1 MISSDVIEDVGNII
15 FSGLGLLNKWAQIEK
30 ILLSNGLAYKQELP
44 PELFV
49 VHPSNRGGFGINAW
63 NCHAKGSMICAMGA
77 DLSQLTGSVAFE
89 MSAAKKDEQIK
100 FTKDLALAS
109 EGLLAIPSGAERFM
123 TVSKGHTTQFMK
135 SIKNSCRTPQAK
147 LASQD
152 GHLGSHLFAKD
163 PSLQKMVQTGW
174 TWTIILSIVE
184 DKFPQLPA
192 LIEAACNS
200 TNATYEAQNEIQLMS
215 AVVSHVKNVSS
226 KDGKHDFAAI
236 ADGLCLGGPIK
247 SYAPMVG
254 RYVQRHGGMQLLML
268 YCMRALF
275 MSVAPVALIAHECSC
290 YYSHAFIGS

>member
-1 MISSDVIEDVGNII
+1 M
-15 FSGLGLLNKWAQIEK
+15 
-30 ILLSNGLAYKQELP
+30 
-44 PELFV
+44 
-49 VHPSNRGGFGINAW
+49 
-63 NCHAKGSMICAMGA
+63 
-77 DLSQLTGSVAFE
+77 
-89 MSAAKKDEQIK
+89 
-100 FTKDLALAS
+100 
-109 EGLLAIPSGAERFM
+109 
-123 TVSKGHTTQFMK
+123 
-135 SIKNSCRTPQAK
+135 
-147 LASQD
+147 
-152 GHLGSHLFAKD
+152 
-163 PSLQKMVQTGW
+163 
-174 TWTIILSIVE
+174 
-184 DKFPQLPA
+184 
-192 LIEAACNS
+192 IEAACNS